1 MKAVVLDA
9 YTLNPGDLS
18 WEWLNQLGEAVVYP
32 RTAPEDVV
40 CRCQGADAVLTNK
53 VVLGETEMAQLPKL
67 KYIGVLATG
76 YNVVDLAAASA
87 RGIVVTNIP
96 AYSTASVAQSVFAHI
111 LNITNRVGHYADE
124 NHQTSDESRLTDY
137 QAMKRSRWA
146 ESIDF
151 NYYDTPLT
159 ELDGKTMGIVGYG
172 RTGSRT
178 AAIALAFGMTVRVYT
193 SKPQDALPEGVVK
206 TTLDDIFRLSDI
218 VSLHCPLTP
227 DTHHLVNA
235 ARLSLMK
242 PTAIL
247 INTSRGPVVDEQAL
261 ADALRRG
268 TIQAAGVDVLDH
280 EPPSPD
286 CPLLTAP
293 NCFITP
299 HIAWATREARI
310 RLMDICRQNLAAF
323 ADGQPI
329 NVVNP

>member
-18 WEWLNQLGEAVVYP
+18 WEWLNQLGEAVIYP

-53 VVLGETEMAQLPKL
+53 VVLSETEMAQLPEL

>member
-53 VVLGETEMAQLPKL
+53 VVLGEAEMAQLPEL

-111 LNITNRVGHYADE
+111 LNITNRVGHYAEE
-124 NHQTSDESRLTDY
+124 NRSTSP
-137 QAMKRSRWA
+137 QASKRAGSRWA

-151 NYYDTPLT
+151 SYYDTPLT

-193 SKPQDALPEGVVK
+193 SKPQDALPEGIVR
-206 TTLDDIFRLSDI
+206 TTLDDVFRLSDI

>member
-53 VVLGETEMAQLPKL
+53 VVLGEAEMAQLPEL

-87 RGIVVTNIP
+87 RGVVVTNIP

-111 LNITNRVGHYADE
+111 LNITNRVGHYAEE
-124 NHQTSDESRLTDY
+124 NRSTSP
-137 QAMKRSRWA
+137 QASKRAGSRWA

-151 NYYDTPLT
+151 SYYDTPLT

-323 ADGQPI
+323 ANGQPI

>member
-53 VVLGETEMAQLPKL
+53 VVLGEAEMAQLPEL

-96 AYSTASVAQSVFAHI
+96 AYSTASVAQNVFAHI
-111 LNITNRVGHYADE
+111 LNITNRIGHYAEE
-124 NHQTSDESRLTDY
+124 NRSTSL
-137 QAMKRSRWA
+137 QASKRAGSRWA

-151 NYYDTPLT
+151 SYYDTPLT

-193 SKPQDALPEGVVK
+193 SKPQDALPEGTIK
-206 TTLDDIFRLSDI
+206 STLDDIFRLADI

-323 ADGQPI
+323 ADGLPI

>member
-1 MKAVVLDA
+1 MKTVVLDA

-32 RTAPEDVV
+32 RTAAEDIVL
-40 CRCQGADAVLTNK
+40 RCHDADAVLTNK
-53 VVLGETEMAQLPKL
+53 VVLGEAELAQLPGL

-76 YNVVDLAAASA
+76 YNVVDLAAAAS

-111 LNITNRVGHYADE
+111 LNITNRVGHYAE
-124 NHQTSDESRLTDY
+124 MNKKTTDY
-137 QAMKRSRWA
+137 QRSRWA

-151 NYYDTPLT
+151 SYYDTPLT

-178 AAIALAFGMTVRVYT
+178 AAIALAFGMKVRVFT
-193 SKPQDALPEGVVK
+193 SKPQEALPEGIVK
-206 TTLDDIFRLSDI
+206 TALDDIFRLSDI

-227 DTHHLVNA
+227 GTHHLVDA

-261 ADALRRG
+261 ADALRHG

-280 EPPSPD
+280 EPPRPD
-286 CPLLTAP
+286 CPLLSAP

-310 RLMDICRQNLAAF
+310 RLMDICRQNMAAF
-323 ADGQPI
+323 AAGKPI
-329 NVVNP
+329 NVVSQM

>member
-53 VVLGETEMAQLPKL
+53 VVLGEAEMAQLPEL

-87 RGIVVTNIP
+87 HGIVVTNIP

-124 NHQTSDESRLTDY
+124 NRSTSP
-137 QAMKRSRWA
+137 QASKRAGSRWA

-151 NYYDTPLT
+151 SYYDTPLT

-323 ADGQPI
+323 ANGQPI

>member
-53 VVLGETEMAQLPKL
+53 VVLGEAEIAQLPEL

-111 LNITNRVGHYADE
+111 LNITNRVGHYAE
-124 NHQTSDESRLTDY
+124 GNRSTSP
-137 QAMKRSRWA
+137 QASKRAGSRWA

-151 NYYDTPLT
+151 SYYDTPLT

-323 ADGQPI
+323 ANGQPI

>member
-53 VVLGETEMAQLPKL
+53 VVLGEAEMAQLPEL

-87 RGIVVTNIP
+87 HGIVVTNIP

-111 LNITNRVGHYADE
+111 LNITNRVGHYAEE
-124 NHQTSDESRLTDY
+124 NRSTSP
-137 QAMKRSRWA
+137 QASKRAGSRWA

-151 NYYDTPLT
+151 SYYDTPLT

-193 SKPQDALPEGVVK
+193 SKPQDALPEGIVR
-206 TTLDDIFRLSDI
+206 TTLDDVFRLSDI

-323 ADGQPI
+323 ANGQPI

>member
-1 MKAVVLDA
+1 MKTVVLDA

-18 WEWLNQLGEAVVYP
+18 WEWLNKLGEAVVYP

-40 CRCQGADAVLTNK
+40 RRCQGADAVLTNK
-53 VVLGETEMAQLPKL
+53 VVLGEAEMAQLPEL
-67 KYIGVLATG
+67 RYIGVLATG

-87 RGIVVTNIP
+87 HGIVVTNIP

-111 LNITNRVGHYADE
+111 LNITNRVGHYAE
-124 NHQTSDESRLTDY
+124 GNRSTSP
-137 QAMKRSRWA
+137 QASKRAGSRWA

-151 NYYDTPLT
+151 SYYDTPLT

-193 SKPQDALPEGVVK
+193 SKPQDALPEGIVK

>member
-53 VVLGETEMAQLPKL
+53 VVLGEAEMAQLPEL

-87 RGIVVTNIP
+87 HGIVVTNIP

-111 LNITNRVGHYADE
+111 LNITNRVGHYAEE
-124 NHQTSDESRLTDY
+124 NRSTSP
-137 QAMKRSRWA
+137 QASKRAGSRWA

-151 NYYDTPLT
+151 SYYDTPLT

-206 TTLDDIFRLSDI
+206 TTLDDVFRLSDI

-323 ADGQPI
+323 ANGQPI

>member
-18 WEWLNQLGEAVVYP
+18 WEWLNQLGEAFVYP

-53 VVLGETEMAQLPKL
+53 VVLGEAEMAQLPEL

-87 RGIVVTNIP
+87 HGIVVTNIP

-124 NHQTSDESRLTDY
+124 NHQTSDESIQTDY

-151 NYYDTPLT
+151 SYYDTPLT

-247 INTSRGPVVDEQAL
+247 INSSRGPVVDEQAL

-286 CPLLTAP
+286 CPLLKAP

-323 ADGQPI
+323 ANGQPI